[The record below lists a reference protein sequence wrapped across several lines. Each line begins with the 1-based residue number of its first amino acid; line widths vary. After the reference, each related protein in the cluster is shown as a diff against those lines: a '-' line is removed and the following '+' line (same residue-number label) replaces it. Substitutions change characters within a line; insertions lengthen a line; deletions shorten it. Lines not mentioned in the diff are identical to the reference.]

1 MGGGDGHIMAARMK
15 WLIGIG
21 LLLAFLGGLAQAA
34 DLLRPPHA
42 QDWRLQTFPGLSPTR
57 YTFLPEGLQVH
68 ALRSSALLIKRLEP
82 PQPIRTASWQWR
94 VDQAGPAT
102 ELTQK
107 GRDDRPL
114 AVHFWFAAEKETG
127 AQGHQHRMPR
137 RSISYTWGGTAA
149 KGAVLTNPFLP
160 RDGVIVILHPAGA
173 ALGEWR
179 REQVDLAADYQR
191 IFQSAMPAVSAVA
204 ISGDSDDSHSESIGW
219 VRELVLTP

>member
-42 QDWRLQTFPGLSPTR
+42 KDWRLQTFPGLSPTR

-68 ALRSSALLIKRLEP
+68 ALCSSALLIKRLEP

-114 AVHFWFAAEKETG
+114 AVH
-127 AQGHQHRMPR
+127 
-137 RSISYTWGGTAA
+137 
-149 KGAVLTNPFLP
+149 
-160 RDGVIVILHPAGA
+160 
-173 ALGEWR
+173 
-179 REQVDLAADYQR
+179 
-191 IFQSAMPAVSAVA
+191 
-204 ISGDSDDSHSESIGW
+204 
-219 VRELVLTP
+219 